1 MKLSIIIL
9 NYKTVDL
16 VKYCIKNI
24 KATVRDV
31 PYEIIV
37 VDNASYDGIKKMLD
51 THYPDIRFIQSPE
64 NGGFSKGNN
73 IGIREARGE
82 YIMIMNP
89 DITVKPGAIH
99 EVVQYMDTHPDV
111 GMVGPKL
118 LNPNETLQRT
128 FSRFQT
134 WTTIVCR
141 RTPLGQTRWGHQ
153 LLHEYQYRDADLSSP
168 LEVDWVMGACQTVRR
183 KDLDV
188 VGMYDE
194 MFFFYVEDME
204 WCRRMWMHG
213 KKVVW
218 LPSAQMYHLHE
229 QASMTTPWGFL
240 KFNKFVRWHIVSFL
254 KYKLKYRKIT

>member
-1 MKLSIIIL
+1 
-9 NYKTVDL
+9 
-16 VKYCIKNI
+16 
-24 KATVRDV
+24 
-31 PYEIIV
+31 
-37 VDNASYDGIKKMLD
+37 
-51 THYPDIRFIQSPE
+51 
-64 NGGFSKGNN
+64 
-73 IGIREARGE
+73 
-82 YIMIMNP
+82 
-89 DITVKPGAIH
+89 
-99 EVVQYMDTHPDV
+99 
-111 GMVGPKL
+111 
-118 LNPNETLQRT
+118 
-128 FSRFQT
+128 
-134 WTTIVCR
+134 
-141 RTPLGQTRWGHQ
+141 
-153 LLHEYQYRDADLSSP
+153 
-168 LEVDWVMGACQTVRR
+168 MGACQTVRR